1 MFYYNKIISMET
13 QTINIK
19 YLDKNEIV
27 VKFFSESDEIFK
39 DRLDLL
45 KKLELEKTPFKD
57 ALKLTKVYTNVKYK
71 NCKYNSQ
78 LYNSI
83 KNYLI

>member
-1 MFYYNKIISMET
+1 MET

-19 YLDKNEIV
+19 YLDKNEII
-27 VKFFSESDEIFK
+27 VKFLSESDEIFNN
-39 DRLDLL
+39 RMDLL
-45 KKLELEKTPFKD
+45 KKLEIEKIPFKD

-78 LYNSI
+78 LYNLI
-83 KNYLI
+83 KNY